1 MVYESIVEKLFDE
14 ENDDIIELVQDGG
27 QVVKFE
33 QIAVVIYNTEYYAIL
48 RPLELKENDEFVIK
62 GEQVEKLFR
71 MTKFNTEESMQRFAK
86 KLRKMG
92 IDEELEK
99 MGINEGDIIRILDYE
114 FEYTK

>member
-48 RPLELKENDEFVIK
+48 RPLELKENEVVIFKLIEDDEDSLDLV
-62 GEQVEKLFR
+62 V
-71 MTKFNTEESMQRFAK
+71 
-86 KLRKMG
+86 
-92 IDEELEK
+92 DEELSKKILEVYTRDV
-99 MGINEGDIIRILDYE
+99 NEIDE
-114 FEYTK
+114 